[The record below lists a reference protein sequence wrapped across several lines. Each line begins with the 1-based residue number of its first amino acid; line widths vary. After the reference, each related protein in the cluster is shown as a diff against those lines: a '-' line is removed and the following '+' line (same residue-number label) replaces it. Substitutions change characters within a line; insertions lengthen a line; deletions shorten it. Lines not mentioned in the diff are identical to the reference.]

1 MNRTIKRTIKNFC
14 FIILLSITGFGT
26 GIVCGNVILSHSIK
40 GDFLFM
46 AFIFQPSQNFIDTYS
61 LLNNSNDFKRLT
73 GYYAYKESRLV
84 DLDFLYERYKIEE
97 SDIIHNT
104 IIWIAGNSDLNNK
117 KLVDFYKKLY
127 SISTEKTKE
136 NLSKKIEQ

>member
-1 MNRTIKRTIKNFC
+1 MLLLSAGLGIGILC
-14 FIILLSITGFGT
+14 GDIILSR
-26 GIVCGNVILSHSIK
+26 SIK

-61 LLNNSNDFKRLT
+61 LLNDSNDFKRLA
-73 GYYAYKESRLV
+73 GYYAYKESQLV

-97 SDIIHNT
+97 SDIIHKT
-104 IIWIAGNSDLNNK
+104 IIWVAENSDLNDK

-127 SISTEKTKE
+127 AISSAKTKE
-136 NLSKKIEQ
+136 ILSEKIKE

>member
-1 MNRTIKRTIKNFC
+1 MNRTIKNFC
-14 FIILLSITGFGT
+14 VIILISLSGFAG
-26 GIVCGNVILSHSIK
+26 GIACGDIILSRSIK

-46 AFIFQPSQNFIDTYS
+46 AFIFHPSQNFVDTYS
-61 LLNNSNDFKRLT
+61 LLNNSNDFKRLA
-73 GYYAYKESRLV
+73 GYYAYKESNLV

-104 IIWIAGNSDLNNK
+104 IIWIAENSDLNNK

-127 SISTEKTKE
+127 SISTGKTKE
-136 NLSKKIEQ
+136 ALSKKIDGVSK